1 MKKGGKV
8 ENMRYSRDLCED
20 RINSRQSKGKWSR
33 NEGQSSQSALPEKQK
48 AEYSE
53 GEFKKNYVKQNKPR
67 TNKSQTSDV
76 FKIRKNDIKY

>member
-48 AEYSE
+48 AVKQKSIQ
-53 GEFKKNYVKQNKPR
+53 KVNLKNNVKQNKPI
-67 TNKSQTSDV
+67 TNKSSSVQMYL
-76 FKIRKNDIKY
+76 K